1 MSIRVFLNK
10 GLSKLVI
17 VAIILIV
24 IVLSA
29 IAIYYFSQNATT
41 KQDGFT
47 VQNATSLQV
56 SADVVGSNVLGNQ
69 GAVNPFK
76 WSVANV
82 GTSKQKIRLT
92 IYASA
97 SDQTGFTYILNSQNQ
112 AAWKNEN
119 GTWVSTNYNELNNLW
134 GAEWTQ
140 TLNQLK
146 ANWTGNGNVS
156 FKNSFGDN
164 VTITNVVINPYLPDS
179 TFEPTT

>member
-1 MSIRVFLNK
+1 MNK

-17 VAIILIV
+17 VAIIIIA

-29 IAIYYFSQNATT
+29 IAIYYYSQNGTT
-41 KQDGFT
+41 KQDVFT

-56 SADVVGSNVLGNQ
+56 SADVIGSNVVSNQ
-69 GAVNPFK
+69 SVPNPFK
-76 WSVANV
+76 WSVANI
-82 GTSKQKIRLT
+82 GTSDQKIRLT
-92 IYASA
+92 IYANE
-97 SDQTGFTYILNSQNQ
+97 SDQTGFSYIVNSQNQ

-164 VTITNVVINPYLPDS
+164 VTVTNVVINPKLSDS
-179 TFEPTT
+179 SFEPTI

>member
-1 MSIRVFLNK
+1 MNK

-29 IAIYYFSQNATT
+29 IAVYYFSQNTT
-41 KQDGFT
+41 AKQDVFT

-56 SADVVGSNVLGNQ
+56 SADVVGNNALGNQ
-69 GAVNPFK
+69 GLLNPFK

-82 GTSKQKIRLT
+82 ATSNQKIRLT
-92 IYASA
+92 IYASE

-119 GTWVSTNYNELNNLW
+119 GTWVSADYNELNSLW
-134 GAEWTQ
+134 GADWTQ
-140 TLNQLK
+140 VLNQLK

-156 FKNSFGDN
+156 FNNSFGDN
-164 VTITNVVINPYLPDS
+164 VTITNVVINPQLPDS
-179 TFEPTT
+179 TFEPAN

>member
-1 MSIRVFLNK
+1 MNK
-10 GLSKLVI
+10 RLSKLVI
-17 VAIILIV
+17 VAIILIA

-29 IAIYYFSQNATT
+29 IVVYYFSQNGTI
-41 KQDGFT
+41 KQDVFT

-69 GAVNPFK
+69 SAPNLFK

-82 GTSKQKIRLT
+82 GTSNQKIRFT

-97 SDQTGFTYILNSQNQ
+97 SDQTGFTYIVNSQNQ

-164 VTITNVVINPYLPDS
+164 VTVTNVVINPELPDS
-179 TFEPTT
+179 AFEPTT